1 MKYMVNVKRKN
12 SSHSYEIFA
21 DDLIAAALEVRRKYS
36 DHIGFDIRPLIP

>member
-21 DDLIAAALEVRRKYS
+21 DDLKTAALEVRRKYS
-36 DHIGFDIRPLIP
+36 DHIGFDIIPLIH